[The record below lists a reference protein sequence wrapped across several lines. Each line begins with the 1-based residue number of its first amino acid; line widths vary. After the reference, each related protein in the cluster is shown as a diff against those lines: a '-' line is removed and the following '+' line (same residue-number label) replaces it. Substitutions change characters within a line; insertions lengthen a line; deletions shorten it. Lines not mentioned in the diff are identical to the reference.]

1 MPKAPKPGAGPDH
14 ETNDRLTVYKADW
27 DIVEDDN
34 VYFELG
40 MLVSPD
46 NGWTVSD
53 PQIVGELR
61 YGDPEYGPYSIGYEY
76 AAVSEKN
83 DPGNDDVWVNRRAES
98 WYRAASGGHLNIQR
112 KKTFAARSAD
122 IALIIT
128 AIVFFV
134 VFVIAPFAV
143 DPQLEPAANHDT
155 ATTPIQYYNA
165 EGTPVAP
172 PTPTAI
178 PHYTPPPGGR

>member
-1 MPKAPKPGAGPDH
+1 MAKVPKPGKMPDH

-61 YGDPEYGPYSIGYEY
+61 YGDPEFGPYSIGYEY

-83 DPGNDDVWVNRRAES
+83 DPSNDDVWVNRRAES
-98 WYRAASGGHLNIQR
+98 WYRASSGGHLKVQR
-112 KKTFAARSAD
+112 KKTFATRSAD

-128 AIVFFV
+128 AVVFFV

-143 DPQLEPAANHDT
+143 EPPPEPAANYDS
-155 ATTPIQYYNA
+155 APPALQYYNA

-178 PHYTPPPGGR
+178 PDYPPPPGGR

>member
-1 MPKAPKPGAGPDH
+1 M
-14 ETNDRLTVYKADW
+14 
-27 DIVEDDN
+27 EDDN
-34 VYFELG
+34 VFFELG

-53 PQIVGELR
+53 PQIVGEMR

-83 DPGNDDVWVNRRAES
+83 DPGDDDVWVNRRAEA
-98 WYRAASGGHLNIQR
+98 WYKAASGGHLKIQR

-128 AIVFFV
+128 AVVFFV

-143 DPQLEPAANHDT
+143 EPPPEPAANDGA
-155 ATTPIQYYNA
+155 ATPAIQYYNA

-178 PHYTPPPGGR
+178 PGYPPPPGGR